1 MKRIAL
7 LTATFLLIISSSVHA
22 QEAEKPWINTLK
34 ERIKLSGY
42 AQLGYTYDD
51 AQEGAE
57 NTFDIKRMIFMADGQ
72 ITDRWSAHFIY
83 NFYGATMLELYTNY
97 RIIPGLSVRFGQFKV
112 PLTMEGPL
120 SPSSVE
126 LIECYSQATNY
137 YTALG
142 GSHDPLRGGT
152 GGRDMGLMIYGDLFK
167 DKLTYHLGVLNGQ
180 GINTRDRNNNKD
192 FIGSLAIKPI
202 NWLRIGGTV
211 MSGKGNAVGLSA
223 ANPDIKAGD
232 NYRRDRYTVGAMVET
247 KPVSLRTEYMAGKD
261 AKVKSEG
268 YYAMASFH
276 VLPRF
281 DVIASYDYLNKNK
294 DLSMKQT
301 NYIAGV
307 QYWFYPR
314 CRLQAQ
320 YTYCDKHDLGSSNLL
335 QAQLQVRF

>member
-1 MKRIAL
+1 MKRFAL
-7 LTATFLLIISSSVHA
+7 LTAAFFFIITSA
-22 QEAEKPWINTLK
+22 YTQETEKPWINTFK

-42 AQLGYTYDD
+42 AQLGYTFDD
-51 AQEGAE
+51 DQEGAE
-57 NTFDIKRMIFMADGQ
+57 NTFDIKRLIFMADGY
-72 ITDRWSAHFIY
+72 ITDKWSAHFIY
-83 NFYGATMLELYTNY
+83 NFYGATMFELYTDY
-97 RIIPGLSVRFGQFKV
+97 RIIPGLAVRFGQFKV

-137 YTALG
+137 FTALG

-152 GGRDMGLMIYGDLFK
+152 GGRDMGLMLYGDIFK

-192 FIGSLAIKPI
+192 FIGSLVFTPI
-202 NWLRIGGTV
+202 NWLKVGGTV
-211 MSGKGNAVGLSA
+211 MSGKGHAVGLSA
-223 ANPDIKAGD
+223 ANPDIELGD
-232 NYRRDRYTVGAMVET
+232 NYRRDRWTVGTMVET
-247 KPVSLRTEYMAGKD
+247 KPVSFRTEYMAGKD
-261 AKVKSEG
+261 AKVKSDG

-281 DVIASYDYLNKNK
+281 DIIASYDYLNRNK

-320 YTYCDKHDLGSSNLL
+320 YTLRDRHDQGTSNLF